1 LIVDDEP
8 AELGRMTMRMNQ
20 MGARAFYARDA
31 DEGVLFAAQEPGR
44 IHALF
49 VSSTT
54 SVAKMERV
62 ANQIAAVSEG
72 QQPSIVIVGE
82 ELDSDAVENLQR
94 GRSIWLLRV
103 PFDDAELR
111 FVVEAALAPRTDL
124 AFQARSRV
132 PLQLIA
138 WTRVGDASGHGVIS
152 LLSPRGAF
160 IEMEEPLPVG
170 TTFHLEFNLA
180 EWPMCLRARVVCVR
194 GAGSDQATQSS
205 GIGVA
210 FLDRDQETDARI
222 QEEIEKRAVRYVA

>member
-1 LIVDDEP
+1 M
-8 AELGRMTMRMNQ
+8 AMRMNQ

-49 VSSTT
+49 VSATT
-54 SVAKMERV
+54 DLAKVERV
-62 ANQIAAVSEG
+62 AHQIAAVSEG
-72 QQPSIVIVGE
+72 QQPSIVVVGE
-82 ELDSDAVENLQR
+82 EFDSDFVESLQR
-94 GRSIWLLRV
+94 GRAIWSLRV

-111 FVVEAALAPRTDL
+111 FVVEAALAPRTEA
-124 AFQARSRV
+124 AFQSRSRA

-138 WTRVGDASGHGVIS
+138 WTRVGDVSGHGVIS

-160 IEMEEPLPVG
+160 VEMEEPLSVG

-180 EWPMCLRARVVCVR
+180 DWPMRLQARVVCVN
-194 GAGSDQATQSS
+194 GQGTDQGERPS
-205 GIGVA
+205 GIGVV

-222 QEEIEKRAVRYVA
+222 QEEIEKRAVRYVS